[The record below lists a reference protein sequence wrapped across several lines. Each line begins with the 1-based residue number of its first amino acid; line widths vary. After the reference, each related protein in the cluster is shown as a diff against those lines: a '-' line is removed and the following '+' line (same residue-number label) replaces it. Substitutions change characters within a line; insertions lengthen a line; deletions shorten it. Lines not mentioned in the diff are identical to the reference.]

1 MTLTIA
7 IRSDLVQRGHTEDGD
22 PDIHEVFY
30 VVAENRSGRRWAHSR
45 YFPSVLLAYY
55 LAEKVFNHLADG
67 NKLAED
73 QWTEID
79 PCYGSTA
86 WQALDATG
94 HFVERERRED
104 REAQDNFG
112 HR

>member
-30 VVAENRSGRRWAHSR
+30 VV
-45 YFPSVLLAYY
+45 
-55 LAEKVFNHLADG
+55 AEKVFNHLADG